1 MKATLSIHQLYAG
14 STLRQA
20 HPLRGRSAPA
30 AGGASGADAED
41 LPVNGGAL
49 CLLRLL
55 IFHTFANKL
64 PKFRYDYRKRC
75 Y

>member
-30 AGGASGADAED
+30 AGGAW
-41 LPVNGGAL
+41 

-55 IFHTFANKL
+55 NFYIFARKN
-64 PKFRYDYRKRC
+64 YDVKRLS
-75 Y
+75 

>member
-41 LPVNGGAL
+41 LPVNGELGVCQA
-49 CLLRLL
+49 C
-55 IFHTFANKL
+55 
-64 PKFRYDYRKRC
+64 
-75 Y
+75 